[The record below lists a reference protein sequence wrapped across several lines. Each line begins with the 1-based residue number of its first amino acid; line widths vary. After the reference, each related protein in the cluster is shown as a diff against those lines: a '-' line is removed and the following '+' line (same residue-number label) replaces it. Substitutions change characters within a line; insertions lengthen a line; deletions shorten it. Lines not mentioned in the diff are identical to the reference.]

1 MQLPHSEELNIG
13 YLSRL
18 FDNTT
23 NCYKFFWFQ
32 AILEKIDGRNK
43 RFSFDE
49 LINEMIADAW
59 YMVTEYHLRLGPLGI
74 TDNLE
79 EVVKYIHK
87 EYGFMSAEKRDK
99 IISFLQTTE
108 DKNVAKYKSDLT
120 LNVPY
125 RLQVPFYDEIRI
137 ERNMWNGSKK
147 NLTDEINR
155 QHRLM
160 YYFVLVSGI
169 DTEIEINESWYD
181 YLYRHKEILR
191 GWVQLK
197 LIRYLQNKNPNV
209 PGIANKIESPIARN
223 IDRVRKYWK
232 IIIEVDPS
240 LKDIY
245 SRSLLADVN
254 NISIDHFVP
263 WQYVA
268 HDELWN
274 LHPTTR
280 SINSSKSNSLPS
292 WNIYFKNF
300 GDIEY
305 RAYELKENNAAVSN
319 EFNKIA
325 PYHLNNQEVMNQLYA
340 DGLDRNSFIERL
352 EHVVKPVYESAQ
364 SLGFKEWVYDGNKE
378 ITE

>member
-32 AILEKIDGRNK
+32 ALLEKIDGRNK

-108 DKNVAKYKSDLT
+108 DKNVAKYKFDLT

-160 YYFVLVSGI
+160 YYFVFVSGI

-197 LIRYLQNKNPNV
+197 LIKYLQNKNPNV
-209 PGIANKIESPIARN
+209 PGIADKIESPIARN

-232 IIIEVDPS
+232 LIIEVDPS

-305 RAYELKENNAAVSN
+305 RAYELKEKNDAVSN

-352 EHVVKPVYESAQ
+352 EHVIRPVYESAQ
-364 SLGFKEWVYDGNKE
+364 SLGFKEWVYDGNKDIVE
-378 ITE
+378 

>member
-1 MQLPHSEELNIG
+1 M
-13 YLSRL
+13 
-18 FDNTT
+18 
-23 NCYKFFWFQ
+23 
-32 AILEKIDGRNK
+32 
-43 RFSFDE
+43 
-49 LINEMIADAW
+49 
-59 YMVTEYHLRLGPLGI
+59 
-74 TDNLE
+74 
-79 EVVKYIHK
+79 KYIHK
-87 EYGFMSAEKRDK
+87 EYGFMSAEKRDR

-155 QHRLM
+155 QQRLM

-169 DTEIEINESWYD
+169 NTEIEINESWYD

-197 LIRYLQNKNPNV
+197 LIKYLQNKNPNV
-209 PGIANKIESPIARN
+209 PGIADKIEPPISRN

-232 IIIEVDPS
+232 LIIEVDPT

-245 SRSLLADVN
+245 SKSLLSDAN
-254 NISIDHFVP
+254 SISIDHFVP

-274 LHPTTR
+274 LHPTTK

-292 WNIYFKNF
+292 WNIYFNTF

-305 RAYELKENNAAVSN
+305 RAYELKENNEAVSN

-364 SLGFKEWVYDGNKE
+364 SLGFKEWVYDGNE
-378 ITE
+378 DITE